1 MQAQPSGYA
10 PARKPL
16 VVIENHGMRIIFIFF
31 LTIISFNCKADFID
45 KVDVY
50 VNGKL
55 VTSTD
60 NFTNGQY
67 LFVDTLKVGDTIMF
81 YAQTDWDEL
90 FSATL
95 DISDTNGNIIG
106 KLNRIPNNK
115 YGAEFHLI
123 VTEEHLKLELEITLN
138 YNVNSKIDPWQFITM
153 KKRGG

>member
-1 MQAQPSGYA
+1 
-10 PARKPL
+10 
-16 VVIENHGMRIIFIFF
+16 
-31 LTIISFNCKADFID
+31 
-45 KVDVY
+45 
-50 VNGKL
+50 
-55 VTSTD
+55 
-60 NFTNGQY
+60 
-67 LFVDTLKVGDTIMF
+67 MF

-115 YGAEFHLI
+115 YGAQFQLI
-123 VTEEHLKLELEITLN
+123 VTEEYLKLELEITLN

>member
-1 MQAQPSGYA
+1 LLAGHA
-10 PARKPL
+10 PVSETL
-16 VVIENHGMRIIFIFF
+16 VVIENYGMRIIFIFF
-31 LTIISFNCKADFID
+31 LTIISFNCKADFTD

-55 VTSTD
+55 VTSTE
-60 NFTNGQY
+60 NFTNGPY

-115 YGAEFHLI
+115 YGAQFQLI
-123 VTEEHLKLELEITLN
+123 VTEEYLKLELEITLN
-138 YNVNSKIDPWQFITM
+138 YNENSKIDPWQFITM